1 MNDEIILRFLKEGF
15 PIIRMRVNENG
26 YPSTTGNFKR
36 VIKIEEDGKVYK
48 LSNPNE
54 RYSAMYS
61 LSLILCRVFYLKTE
75 AVLPFI
81 KKHLHIT

>member
-26 YPSTTGNFKR
+26 FPSTSGNFKR
-36 VIKIEEDGKVYK
+36 VIKIEDNGRVYK
-48 LSNPNE
+48 LSNPTE
-54 RYSAMYS
+54 RYRAMNS
-61 LSLILCRVFYLKTE
+61 LSMTLCRVFYLKSE